1 MEKLLIRII
10 NLFNYFNMEETSQEK
25 KSSKKILMPI
35 IGMVI
40 LLAAAYFAYTK
51 IAYARHN
58 EDTENSQIEAN
69 IVPIAPRISGYVD
82 AVFVKENQRV
92 KKGDTILKLDDRDLK
107 IRLQQAIINA
117 KSAGAN
123 VSVVRSNVSSA
134 DASANAVSTSI
145 LTAQAG
151 IETAKANVEA
161 AKVRVWNATEN
172 FKRYEQLFKQTSAT
186 QAQYDGALAEKQSAE
201 KQVQV
206 LEKQVEVAQAQLK
219 AAQQQSS
226 ASRTQASGIGTQVSL
241 AEVGIQQRQAEIEFA
256 QLQLSYAYLIAP
268 CDGFV
273 SKKNVQVGQLVNP
286 GQTLMSIVDDAQLW
300 ITANFKETQIEKMKE
315 GQDVEVK
322 VDAYDGKKFKGKI
335 ESIQAATGSK
345 FSLLPADNATGNFV
359 KVVQR
364 IPVRIALLDDKN
376 DKFELRAGMNVTV
389 AVKVK

>member
-1 MEKLLIRII
+1 
-10 NLFNYFNMEETSQEK
+10 MEETSQEK
-25 KSSKKILMPI
+25 KSPKKFLMTI
-35 IGMVI
+35 IGI
-40 LLAAAYFAYTK
+40 IIFGCAAYFAYTK
-51 IAYARHN
+51 ISYARHN

-82 AVFVKENQRV
+82 EVFVKENQRV

-145 LTAQAG
+145 FTAQAG

-186 QAQYDGALAEKQSAE
+186 QAQYDAALAEKQSAE
-201 KQVQV
+201 KQVEV

-219 AAQQQSS
+219 AAKQQST
-226 ASRTQASGIGTQVSL
+226 ASRTQANGAGTQVNL
-241 AEVGIQQRQAEIEFA
+241 AEVGIQQRNAEIDFA
-256 QLQLSYAYLIAP
+256 NLQLSYAYLIAP
-268 CDGFV
+268 CDGFI

-286 GQTLMSIVDDAQLW
+286 GQTLMSVVDDSQLW
-300 ITANFKETQIEKMKE
+300 ITANFKETQIENMKE
-315 GQDVEVK
+315 GQNVEVK
-322 VDAYDGKKFKGKI
+322 VDAYDGKTFKGKI

-364 IPVRIALLDDKN
+364 VPVRIALLDDKN
-376 DKFELRAGMNVTV
+376 DKFDLRAGMNVTV